1 MKQLTSTTDSTV
13 LNLLQYP
20 RPKRTVAAF
29 NIFVSGKKVEAVTT
43 RGEKYTYLTLDG
55 IDYWV
60 PGRLATDSR
69 WKVTEVKETEATPQ
83 Q

>member
-1 MKQLTSTTDSTV
+1 MKQLVSTTDSTA
-13 LNLLQYP
+13 LPLEQYP
-20 RPKRTVAAF
+20 RPKRVVATF

-55 IDYWV
+55 IDLWV

-69 WKVTEVKETEATPQ
+69 WKVVEQKEVANAQ
-83 Q
+83 S